1 MNLSNLKPAEGSTK
15 TRKRIGRGPGS
26 GLGGTSTRG
35 HKGAKSR
42 SGYSKKIGF
51 EGGQMPLQRRV
62 PKFGFKNINRVEYKA
77 INLDTIQK
85 LAEAKNLQTV
95 GISDFIAAGFISAS
109 QLVKVLGNGTLTAK
123 AIETLKNIWKIEDLR
138 QRILITILFVAIYRF
153 GSYVVLPGINPSML
167 TQLHQQTSE
176 GLLAL
181 LNMFSGGAFS
191 NASIFALGIMP
202 YISAS
207 IVIQLLG
214 IAVPYFQKLQREGES
229 GRRKMNQYT
238 RYLTILIL
246 LVQAPSYLLNLK
258 MQAGPSLN
266 ASLDWT
272 LFMFTSTI
280 ILAAGS
286 MFILWLGERITDKG
300 IGNGISLIIM
310 IGIIARLPQSLF
322 QELISRMTDKTGGLV
337 MFLIEL
343 VVLLVVIAF
352 AILLVQGTRKIPVQY
367 AKKIVGNKQYGGARQ
382 YIPLKVNAANVMPII
397 FAQAIMFIP
406 ITLVGFSN
414 VNDASGFVRAL
425 TDHTSFWYNLIFAV
439 LIILFTYFYTAI
451 TINPT
456 QMAEDMK
463 RNNGFIPGIKP
474 GKQTAE
480 YIDVIMSRITLPGSF
495 FLALVA
501 IMPAFAGI
509 FGVKAEFA
517 QFFGGTSLLILVG
530 VVLDTLQQ
538 VESHLLMRH
547 YDGLLKSG
555 RIKGRSGNV
564 AAY

>member
-1 MNLSNLKPAEGSTK
+1 MN
-15 TRKRIGRGPGS
+15 
-26 GLGGTSTRG
+26 
-35 HKGAKSR
+35 
-42 SGYSKKIGF
+42 GYGYLI
-51 EGGQMPLQRRV
+51 
-62 PKFGFKNINRVEYKA
+62 
-77 INLDTIQK
+77 
-85 LAEAKNLQTV
+85 V
-95 GISDFIAAGFISAS
+95 GIVVVAIIALLATNKKF
-109 QLVKVLGNGTLTAK
+109 V
-123 AIETLKNIWKIEDLR
+123 ETLKNIYKIEELR
-138 QRILITILFVAIYRF
+138 KRILYTLGLLLVYRLGCFVVI
-153 GSYVVLPGINPSML
+153 PGINPNALGEGSAL
-167 TQLHQQTSE
+167 ASQLE
-176 GLLAL
+176 GNGLLGL
-181 LNMFSGGAFS
+181 LNVFSGGAFG
-191 NASIFALGIMP
+191 NAAIFALGVMP
-202 YISAS
+202 YITAS
-207 IVIQLLG
+207 IIIQLMG
-214 IAVPYFQKLQREGES
+214 IMIPYFQKMQKEVES
-229 GRRKMNQYT
+229 GRRKMNQWT
-238 RYLTILIL
+238 RMLTIIVLLI
-246 LVQAPSYLLNLK
+246 QGPAYITNLYR
-258 MQAGPSLN
+258 QVPDAFVYGN
-266 ASLDWT
+266 T
-272 LFMFTSTI
+272 FLFLAYATI
-280 ILAAGS
+280 IMIAGT
-286 MFILWLGERITDKG
+286 MFIMWLGEKITDKG